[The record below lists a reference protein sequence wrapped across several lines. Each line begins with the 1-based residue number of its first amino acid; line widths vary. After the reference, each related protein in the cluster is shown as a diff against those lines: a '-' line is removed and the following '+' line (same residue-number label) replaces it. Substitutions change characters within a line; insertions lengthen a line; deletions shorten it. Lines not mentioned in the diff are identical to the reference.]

1 MREIEF
7 KITKQDD
14 GRQIKDFLKDFGV
27 SSSLLTRLKKCENGI
42 TKNGEFAKTI
52 EPLYEGDVLKIRI
65 EAHGKMPS
73 PVKMGIEI

>member
-27 SSSLLTRLKKCENGI
+27 SSSLLTKLKKTENGV

-52 EPLYEGDVLKIRI
+52 EPL
-65 EAHGKMPS
+65 
-73 PVKMGIEI
+73 

>member
-42 TKNGEFAKTI
+42 TKNDEFAKTI
-52 EPLYEGDVLKIRI
+52 EPLCEGDVLKIRI
-65 EAHGKMPS
+65 
-73 PVKMGIEI
+73 